1 MTEQKGGEKIK
12 TTRLKILRDLAG
24 ISQIQLANSLG
35 INQSEVS
42 QIERNLLRP
51 RDSVVAALE
60 GQFGHSFTALMEEPI
75 LTFSQEG

>member
-1 MTEQKGGEKIK
+1 MMNKGGGEKIR

-24 ISQIQLANSLG
+24 ISQIELAISLG

-60 GQFGHSFTALMEEPI
+60 EQFGHSFTALMEEPI
-75 LTFSQEG
+75 FTFSQEK